1 MNGGQLLLVGA
12 VLVIIALL
20 AWRDIKRYQVRKRRD
35 TSSAAIYTGAVGT
48 ESWADGGTHCSV
60 SDAGGDCGGGSG
72 GDSGGGGSD

>member
-35 TSSAAIYTGAVGT
+35 TSSAGFYPGAVGT
-48 ESWADGGTHCSV
+48 ESWADGGTPCSV
-60 SDAGGDCGGGSG
+60 SDAGGDCGGG
-72 GDSGGGGSD
+72 DSGGGGSD

>member
-35 TSSAAIYTGAVGT
+35 TSSAGIYPGAVGT
-48 ESWADGGTHCSV
+48 ESWADGGTQCSV
-60 SDAGGDCGGGSG
+60 SDAGGDCGGSSG

>member
-35 TSSAAIYTGAVGT
+35 TSSAGIYAGAVGT
-48 ESWADGGTHCSV
+48 ESWADGGTPCSV
-60 SDAGGDCGGGSG
+60 SDAGGDCGGG
-72 GDSGGGGSD
+72 DSGGGGSD